1 MAGQFTDVVDVKG
14 MLKDP
19 EKPDTKLDLP
29 PEWKSWDKAFQEVRD
44 AINKFLD
51 VVDQVPGIDISMRLP
66 GGSLVDIV
74 VKPFTG
80 DWDRIYMNGAAC
92 KTWGEAVGGMG
103 RNVGQVPIDMA
114 LHWKGKG
121 AVSFTAHQ
129 GVYAVVISAI
139 GALLQYGEKVFQ
151 AIGKMSQRL
160 GETVVKVLTRLG
172 KLLIRVLGQVANRLS
187 GWWAWIKTAAEVVV
201 NGLDVVRDIYN
212 DVVEIID
219 LVKRL
224 FDLKSKVEAWVS
236 DQVAKLKAFQELP
249 AISLELPNVTNI
261 RLAEFPPVDQGIKA
275 RIDEK
280 VSSHTT
286 KEKSQ
291 AEKDLEG
298 SVTSAE
304 EAATK

>member
-1 MAGQFTDVVDVKG
+1 MAALFVDKVDIKAL
-14 MLKDP
+14 LKEP
-19 EKPDTKLDLP
+19 EKPDTKLNLP
-29 PEWKSWDKAFQEVRD
+29 PEWQSWDKAFQEVRD

-80 DWDRIYMNGAAC
+80 DWDRIYMNGSAC
-92 KTWGEAVGGMG
+92 KVWGEAVGGLG
-103 RNVGQVPIDMA
+103 TNVGQVALDM
-114 LHWKGKG
+114 LPRWSGKG
-121 AVSFTAHQ
+121 ALSFAAHQ

-139 GALLQYGEKVFQ
+139 GALLHYGEKVFQ
-151 AIGKMSQRL
+151 AIGNMSKRL

-172 KLLIRVLGQVANRLS
+172 KLLIRVLGQVAKRLA
-187 GWWAWIKTAAEVVV
+187 GWWAWVKTAAEVLV

-212 DVVEIID
+212 DVVEIIE

-224 FDLKSKVEAWVS
+224 FDLKAKVEAWVS
-236 DQVAKLKAFQELP
+236 DQVAKLKLFQELP
-249 AISLELPNVTNI
+249 NISLELPNVTNI

-275 RIDEK
+275 RIDAK
-280 VSSHTT
+280 VSAHTT

-298 SVTSAE
+298 SVSSAE
-304 EAATK
+304 EAAE

>member
-14 MLKDP
+14 MLKAP

-29 PEWKSWDKAFQEVRD
+29 ADWKKWDTAFQEVRD

-51 VVDQVPGIDISMRLP
+51 VVDKVPGIDISMRLP

-103 RNVGQVPIDMA
+103 KNVGQVPIDMA
-114 LHWKGKG
+114 LHWSGKG
-121 AVSFTAHQ
+121 AVSFTAHA
-129 GVYAVVISAI
+129 GVYAVVISAV
-139 GALLQYGEKVFQ
+139 GALLQYGEKIFQ

-160 GETVVKVLTRLG
+160 GEAVVKVLTRLG
-172 KLLIRVLGQVANRLS
+172 KLLIRVLGQIAKRLS
-187 GWWAWIKTAAEVVV
+187 GWWAWVTTAAEVVM

-212 DVVEIID
+212 DVVEIIE

-249 AISLELPNVTNI
+249 IISGELPNVTNI
-261 RLAEFPPVDQGIKA
+261 RLAEFPAVDEGIKA
-275 RIDEK
+275 RIDAK
-280 VSSHTT
+280 VNKHTSQGQ
-286 KEKSQ
+286 SQ

-298 SVTSAE
+298 SVSSAE
-304 EAATK
+304 ETAE